1 MDAKNRVLRDTFG
14 FSSFRPGQDALIDS
28 ILSGRDTLGIM
39 PTGGGKSLCY
49 QVPALVLPGMTIVV
63 SPLISL
69 MQDQVAALKRR
80 GVPARAIFSS
90 MDLSA
95 TRVVYAEI
103 LSGKIKILYV
113 SPERLM
119 TRRFIKAVLN
129 TEVSMVCVDEA
140 HAIPQWGPE
149 FRPAYLTV
157 STFLRIFP
165 ARPRLAAFTA
175 TAAPRVRDAI
185 IDALQ
190 MKNPYVLT
198 TGFDRP
204 NLYYEVRHTD
214 SKFKELCALLPR
226 YRGTSGIIYCLTRKT
241 VETLAR
247 QLTAAGFPA
256 LPYHGGFDAETR
268 TANQER
274 WIHGDCPLI
283 VATNAF
289 GMGIDKPD
297 VRFVIHYNMPA
308 DPESYYQE
316 AGRAGRDGLPA
327 DCILLASSR
336 DRTVSRFFISRT
348 KSASLQED
356 MREKLVAM
364 RRYAGSKTCLRQ
376 NLLAYFGQRAPD
388 FCGNCSVCLANGRFS
403 KPLPDGVESPAL
415 YRDLV
420 HLRSRLA
427 KKEGKRPNRLFSD
440 QSLHDMAAARPV
452 TMADLLAIEGIS
464 PISCLKYGRAFL
476 AEIRVYVE
484 TDGA

>member
-1 MDAKNRVLRDTFG
+1 MDAKTRVLRNTFG
-14 FSSFRPGQDALIDS
+14 YPSFRPGQDALIDS

-39 PTGGGKSLCY
+39 PTGGGKSVCY

-69 MQDQVAALKRR
+69 MQDQVAALRKRN
-80 GVPARAIFSS
+80 VPARAIFSS
-90 MDLSA
+90 MRPGETDA
-95 TRVVYAEI
+95 VYAEM

-119 TRRFIKAVLN
+119 TRRFIKAALN
-129 TEVSMVCVDEA
+129 TPVAMVCVDEA
-140 HAIPQWGPE
+140 HTIAQWGRE
-149 FRPAYLTV
+149 FRPAYLQV
-157 STFLRIFP
+157 SAFLRLFP
-165 ARPRLAAFTA
+165 VRPRLAAFTA

-185 IDALQ
+185 IDSLQ

-204 NLYYEVRHTD
+204 NLYYEVRHTN
-214 SKFKELCALLPR
+214 SRFRELCALLPR

-241 VETLAR
+241 VEILAR
-247 QLTAAGFPA
+247 QLAAAGFPS
-256 LPYHGGFDAETR
+256 LPYHGGFDAKTR

-274 WIHGDCPLI
+274 WIRGECPII

-316 AGRAGRDGLPA
+316 AGRAGRDGLPS
-327 DCILLASSR
+327 DCILLVSSR

-348 KSASLQED
+348 KSAPLQDE
-356 MREKLVAM
+356 MREKLLAM

-388 FCGNCSVCLANGRFS
+388 FCGNCSVCLQTGRFP
-403 KPLPDGVESPAL
+403 KPLPDGAESPAL
-415 YRDLV
+415 YNDLV
-420 HLRSRLA
+420 HLRARLA
-427 KKEGKRPNRLFSD
+427 KETGKKPNRLFSD
-440 QSLHDMAAARPV
+440 QSLHDMAAARPLSL
-452 TMADLLAIEGIS
+452 ADLMAIEGIS
-464 PISCLKYGRAFL
+464 PLSCVRYGRAFL
-476 AEIRVYVE
+476 EEIRVYVE
-484 TDGA
+484 TDGT